1 MKKSLK
7 SLFIIFLCSFL
18 ISCQGLKETLSMKKK
33 KSVDEF
39 LIEKK
44 NPLTLPPEFSKL
56 PKPKEIDDKIEA
68 EDDLDLSE
76 LLGKSNKKKS
86 EKIDNEIEK
95 SIIDILKK
103 K

>member
-1 MKKSLK
+1 
-7 SLFIIFLCSFL
+7 
-18 ISCQGLKETLSMKKK
+18 MKKK